1 MQQKAKAEE
10 VKYVKLEGRKNTSD
24 MLTKA
29 VEREV
34 IMRHLQSLGM
44 VFRKGRHSEAPD
56 YNCKVDADL
65 EAEK

>member
-1 MQQKAKAEE
+1 M
-10 VKYVKLEGRKNTSD
+10 KLEGGKNTSD

-44 VFRKGRHSEAPD
+44 HFREGRNRHTPEF
-56 YNCKVDADL
+56 NGKADGL
-65 EAEK
+65 PEEEE

>member
-1 MQQKAKAEE
+1 
-10 VKYVKLEGRKNTSD
+10 

-44 VFRKGRHSEAPD
+44 VFRKGRHTETPD
-56 YNCKVDADL
+56 YNGKVSEEFDI
-65 EAEK
+65 EE